1 MLTQKHLTTL
11 RLVRPALLIAALC
24 SCLCTHSFAQTESP
38 IISFNGDLDGAS
50 PATTLI
56 ADSAGNYYGTTFS
69 GGSYSGQ
76 PCAFYGCGI
85 VFEISPNTSG
95 GWTEAVLY
103 PFTGG
108 ADGANPAAGLVFDSH
123 GNLYG
128 TTSAGGLFTSGC
140 GNLGCGTVFEISPS
154 SSGFWTETTLYSFKG
169 GSDGYYSEAP
179 VTFDAA
185 GDLYGTTALGGPG
198 KSCAAGSGCGE
209 VFKLT
214 PNGTGGWIYSVVH
227 FFTNGKD
234 GGRPSS
240 GVVVDGAGNIF
251 TSASQGGSTT
261 NCGPGCGTLDE
272 FSPSGA
278 GYKLR
283 VIHTFTGVQD
293 GSYPVGGLLLDS
305 SGNIYSPVQEGGH
318 KTGVCHS
325 AGGCGVVLK
334 LTPNSSGGYT
344 PSIAYSFTGGADGYG
359 PVSNL
364 TVNPSGGL
372 YGAAYGAPSGA
383 PANCFGPCGFIYKLT
398 PSGTGTWSESVV
410 YAFTGGA
417 DGGAPEWFN
426 GVTVDSSGHIF
437 GTAEEFGIAGGC
449 SSFANGCGVA
459 YEITP

>member
-1 MLTQKHLTTL
+1 MPTQKHLTML
-11 RLVRPALLIAALC
+11 RLVHAAVLIAAL
-24 SCLCTHSFAQTESP
+24 SSLCASGFAQTESP

-69 GGSYSGQ
+69 GGSYVHQ

-85 VFEISPNTSG
+85 VFELSPNTSG
-95 GWTEAVLY
+95 GWGETVLY
-103 PFTGG
+103 AFTGG
-108 ADGANPAAGLVFDSH
+108 ADGANPAAGLVFDSQ

-128 TTSAGGLFTSGC
+128 TTSAGGHVTSGC
-140 GNLGCGTVFEISPS
+140 NNSGCGTVFEISPS

-169 GSDGYYSEAP
+169 GNDGWYSEAP

-185 GDLYGTTALGGPG
+185 GNLYGTTSTGGPG
-198 KSCAAGSGCGE
+198 KSCASGNGCGE

-214 PNGTGGWIYSVVH
+214 PNGTGGWTYSIVH
-227 FFTNGKD
+227 FFSDGKD
-234 GGRPSS
+234 GGRPYA
-240 GVVVDGAGNIF
+240 GVVVDHAGNIF
-251 TSASQGGSTT
+251 TSASEGGNNTF
-261 NCGPGCGTLDE
+261 CGPGCGTVDE

-283 VIHTFTGVQD
+283 VIHTFSSQD

-305 SGNIYSPVQEGGH
+305 SGNIYSPAQLGGD
-318 KTGVCHS
+318 KAGVCHS
-325 AGGCGVVLK
+325 VGGCGAVLQ

-344 PSIAYSFTGGADGYG
+344 PSIAHSFTGGSDGYG

-364 TVNPSGGL
+364 TMTPSGVL
-372 YGAAYGAPSGA
+372 YGAALGAPSGA
-383 PANCFGPCGFIYKLT
+383 TGNCFGPCGFIYQLT
-398 PSGTGTWSESVV
+398 PSGTGTWNESVV
-410 YAFTGGA
+410 YTFTGGT

-437 GTAEEFGIAGGC
+437 GAAPEFGIAGGC
-449 SSFANGCGVA
+449 SSFANGCGVL